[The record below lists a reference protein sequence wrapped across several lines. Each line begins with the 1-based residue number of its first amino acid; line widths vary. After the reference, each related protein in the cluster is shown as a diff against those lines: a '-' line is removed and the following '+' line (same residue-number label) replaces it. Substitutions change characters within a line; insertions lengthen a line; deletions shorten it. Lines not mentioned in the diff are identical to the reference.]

1 MVDSFSFYPFII
13 VWSKIEVFRLVQGK
27 LLLVDLLSQY
37 ELLPF
42 SAMCNLIAKMH
53 NTSKFWMQISFIILF
68 IIDLYK
74 DNHVCVCMC
83 W

>member
-1 MVDSFSFYPFII
+1 MVDSFSFYPFIS

-53 NTSKFWMQISFIILF
+53 NT
-68 IIDLYK
+68 
-74 DNHVCVCMC
+74 
-83 W
+83 